1 MSGERNQNAEP
12 GARPNGPI
20 DLNPYAPPQAV
31 GSEAPD
37 ANCSFCG
44 RRAVDAGSLV
54 QSPRGNCYICLSC
67 AQMISEMLI
76 AAQPT
81 RGQRIFEL
89 IVFGGAI
96 CLAIGLF
103 IWDAFVS
110 EFPQVSRW
118 LTLPMVVA
126 LVVWL
131 VALVRRVLAARPAER
146 KQG

>member
-1 MSGERNQNAEP
+1 MSGERNPNAEP
-12 GARPNGPI
+12 GAAASSPI
-20 DLNPYAPPQAV
+20 DLNPYAPPQPL

-54 QSPRGNCYICLSC
+54 QSPRGDCYICLSC
-67 AQMISEMLI
+67 AQLIAEMLV

-89 IVFGGAI
+89 VVFGGAI
-96 CLAIGLF
+96 CLTIGLF
-103 IWDAFVS
+103 IWDAFLAEDS
-110 EFPQVSRW
+110 QVTPW

-126 LVVWL
+126 LAVWL
-131 VALVRRVLAARPAER
+131 VALVRRVLAARPVER
-146 KQG
+146 K